1 MKLKL
6 QGATAWLPLLVL
18 VLGVSACGGS
28 SGGSSPPP
36 STPPPGGGAGG
47 PPPPPPPPPAVAPSA
62 LSYASAST
70 YTTGTALTPL
80 DPTVTGTVTSY
91 VVSPGFPAGITLD
104 ATTGQISGTPT
115 APTPAMAYTVTASN
129 ATGSTTF
136 ELNFSVLNE
145 RVTEDRPDEKTDHQ
159 VHVIYALPSDIAEDE
174 QLDQKGTI
182 EESLRVMNEWLAL
195 QTGGKQLRLDT
206 YDGRL
211 DVTFMKLART
221 DLQMQGLPRSSVRK
235 ELEEQLYLNGFDDVK
250 KMYLV
255 YYGGDGEQCGRGAW
269 PPTLQGNVAAL
280 YVGAASGCRNVP
292 FAAGNEPPAFL
303 EFLALH
309 EMLHVLGFVPECAPN
324 YTRTGHVSDSRQD
337 VMFSSD
343 ANGTVLGEPS
353 MIDVNVD
360 DYYHKGAIPGCLD
373 LANSAFLD
381 PLPAGAESPPTW
393 PYVELT
399 DLGCEVQHTPPAT
412 LGVDTGILIVN
423 NYLIDGAPTE
433 AHIYEVVPDPDA
445 PGEFERAHLEDIPY
459 GDGVI
464 IPRIQAGALQ
474 VVREGAVYV
483 VLVNGSCQHTVRAN
497 ATPGRF
503 IITGPGSA
511 E

>member
-1 MKLKL
+1 
-6 QGATAWLPLLVL
+6 LPLLVC
-18 VLGVSACGGS
+18 VLGLSACGGS
-28 SGGSSPPP
+28 SGGKSNPPP
-36 STPPPGGGAGG
+36 ASAPPPDAGG
-47 PPPPPPPPPAVAPSA
+47 PPPPPPPPAAAAPSA
-62 LSYASAST
+62 LSYTSAST

-80 DPTVTGTVTSY
+80 EPTVTGTVTSY
-91 VVSPGFPAGITLD
+91 VVSPGLPAGMTLD
-104 ATTGQISGTPT
+104 ATTGQIAGTPT
-115 APTPAMAYTVTASN
+115 APTPATTYTITASN

-136 ELNFSVLNE
+136 DLNFSVLNE

-159 VHVIYALPSDIAEDE
+159 VHVIYALPSDIADDE
-174 QLDQKGTI
+174 QLDQNGTI
-182 EESLRVMNEWLAL
+182 EGSLRILNDWFAL
-195 QTGGKQLRLDT
+195 QTDKELRFDTYGGGK
-206 YDGRL
+206 L

-280 YVGAASGCRNVP
+280 YIGAASGCRNVP

-324 YTRTGHVSDSRQD
+324 YTRTGHVMDSVQD
-337 VMFSSD
+337 VMYSSD
-343 ANGTVLGEPS
+343 PTGTVLGEPS
-353 MIDVNVD
+353 TLDVNLN
-360 DYYHKGAIPGCLD
+360 DYYHRGAIPGCLD

-381 PLPAGAESPPTW
+381 PPPAGAEAPPTW
-393 PYVELT
+393 PYIEAT
-399 DLGCEVQHTPPAT
+399 DLGCQVQHTPTET
-412 LGVDTGILIVN
+412 LGVDTGILFVN
-423 NYLIDGAPTE
+423 DYAGASE
-433 AHIYEVVPDPDA
+433 VSIYEVVPDPDA
-445 PGEFERAHLEDIPY
+445 PGEFERGHLEDVEY

-483 VLVNGSCQHTVRAN
+483 VLANGNCQHTVRAT
-497 ATPGRF
+497 ATPSRF
-503 IITGPGSA
+503 IITGPPSA